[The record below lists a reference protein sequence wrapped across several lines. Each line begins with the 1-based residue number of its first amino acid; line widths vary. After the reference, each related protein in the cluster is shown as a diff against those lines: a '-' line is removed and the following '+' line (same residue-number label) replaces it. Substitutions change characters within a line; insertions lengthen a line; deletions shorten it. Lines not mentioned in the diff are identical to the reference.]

1 MTMSDETIERVA
13 DAVASNVKELL
24 DFAQACGRLKAAAAN
39 GLGVGL
45 TEDEVRGLLWG
56 LNVLKG
62 DEK

>member
-1 MTMSDETIERVA
+1 MTMSDETIEQ
-13 DAVASNVKELL
+13 VASNVKELL

-45 TEDEVRGLLWG
+45 TEDDVRGLLWG

-62 DEK
+62 DGK

>member
-1 MTMSDETIERVA
+1 MTMSNERIEEVA
-13 DAVASNVKELL
+13 DDVARNVKELL

-45 TEDEVRGLLWG
+45 TEDEVRGLIWG

-62 DEK
+62 DVK

>member
-1 MTMSDETIERVA
+1 MSNERIEEVA
-13 DAVASNVKELL
+13 DDVARNVKELL

-45 TEDEVRGLLWG
+45 TEDEVRGLIWG

-62 DEK
+62 DVK

>member
-1 MTMSDETIERVA
+1 MTMSNERIEEVA
-13 DAVASNVKELL
+13 DDVARNVKELL

-45 TEDEVRGLLWG
+45 TEDEVRGRLWG

-62 DEK
+62 DGK

>member
-13 DAVASNVKELL
+13 GNVKELL

-62 DEK
+62 DGK